1 MLPTHTKSLKKI
13 QAECDR
19 QDRKFGVRSQHP
31 LVWMSILSEEVGEV
45 FKEINDA
52 DFDEN
57 KIKHEQYV
65 TELVQCAA
73 VICQAIKN
81 ANLTHYAKEILEVK
95 AKSNDNISL

>member
-1 MLPTHTKSLKKI
+1 MNEIFQKI

-45 FKEINDA
+45 YKEINDA
-52 DFDEN
+52 DFNED

-65 TELVQCAA
+65 AELVQCAA
-73 VICQAIKN
+73 VICQTIKN
-81 ANLTHYAKEILEVK
+81 IENKFPLK
-95 AKSNDNISL
+95 